1 MRVSRAL
8 SVFFAATLLAA
19 PVLFW
24 AQRSDAAF
32 DADAVLAALEPE
44 LSEKKMEAGQLVF
57 MRIFK
62 REAELELWL
71 RAGETYSLFRTY
83 PICSYSGDLGPKLKE
98 GDRQSPE
105 GFYFFNRKAL
115 NPNSSYHLSSN
126 LGFPNAFDRAQ
137 GRTGSYLMV
146 HGDCVSIGCYAM
158 TDDGIEEI
166 YALAQAALDGQQR
179 FFRVH
184 VFPFRMTAANMEKH
198 TNSDWFSFWNNLRDG
213 YDHFEITGSPPD
225 VTVVDGLY
233 SFGTDMPDNTQGR
246 SP

>member
-1 MRVSRAL
+1 MPVPRAI
-8 SVFFAATLLAA
+8 SAIFAATLLSA
-19 PVLFW
+19 PILLW
-24 AQRSDAAF
+24 AQNSEAAF
-32 DADAVLAALEPE
+32 DADEVLAALEPD
-44 LSEKKMEAGQLVF
+44 LSDKGMEAGQPVF

-105 GFYFFNRKAL
+105 GFYFVTRNAL
-115 NPNSSYHLSSN
+115 NPNSSYHLSFN
-126 LGFPNAFDRAQ
+126 LGFPNAYDRAH

-166 YALAQAALDGQQR
+166 YALAQAALIGPQR

-198 TNSDWFSFWNNLRDG
+198 TNNEWLPFWNNLRDG
-213 YDHFEITGSPPD
+213 YDHFENTGSPPD
-225 VTVVDGLY
+225 VTVVDGQY
-233 SFGTDMPDNTQGR
+233 SFGVDTPENTQGR